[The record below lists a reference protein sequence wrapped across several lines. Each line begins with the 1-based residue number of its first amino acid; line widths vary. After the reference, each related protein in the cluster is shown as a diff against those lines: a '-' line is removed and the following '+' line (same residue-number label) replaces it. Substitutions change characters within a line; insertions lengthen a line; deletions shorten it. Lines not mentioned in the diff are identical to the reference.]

1 MSSTLAVWLSCT
13 PVYIQAHSYFSTS
26 FQKSVV
32 CCLSFYVLEV
42 LIDSKWGDP
51 ESDSK
56 NIQAKRYI
64 LITNTKPSC
73 ICHKK
78 FIEKSLGIGEA
89 GRKCGFSGATM
100 SSQWRKKG
108 NVRESSEYENIWP
121 ILVLR
126 HLQVT
131 SFLQLWLCPFLGLRH
146 GTLHLWEN
154 GKWGAV
160 TSEATSSL
168 KLSFL
173 SP

>member
-89 GRKCGFSGATM
+89 GRNYWLWKWLTATLAEL
-100 SSQWRKKG
+100 SQMLCWDDLFYQICMT
-108 NVRESSEYENIWP
+108 SYP
-121 ILVLR
+121 ILTLGCHDFLFKGLTS
-126 HLQVT
+126 HLI
-131 SFLQLWLCPFLGLRH
+131 LL
-146 GTLHLWEN
+146 
-154 GKWGAV
+154 
-160 TSEATSSL
+160 
-168 KLSFL
+168 
-173 SP
+173 